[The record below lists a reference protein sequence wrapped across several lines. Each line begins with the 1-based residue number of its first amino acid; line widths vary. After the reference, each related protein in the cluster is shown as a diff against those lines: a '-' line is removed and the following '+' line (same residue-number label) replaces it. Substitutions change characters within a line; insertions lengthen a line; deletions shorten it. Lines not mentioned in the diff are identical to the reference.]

1 MDVTNTLKERGTR
14 YGEFHTQA
22 EYAQSMKRIFQSSP
36 NWEKMTDDQREA
48 LDMFANKIG
57 RILNGDP
64 NYADS
69 WHDIAGY
76 AQLVE
81 NRLNAKEEVR
91 KYNEEVDRY
100 LEESLK
106 AGHRLQTGYMPTLYP
121 EDTSFSYTSD
131 SAMAGVERSEVLGIH
146 PVWPEGEM
154 DTVAAQV
161 RRHGSSQT
169 EV

>member
-22 EYAQSMKRIFQSSP
+22 EYAQSIKRVYQSAP

-81 NRLNAKEEVR
+81 NRLNAKEEEEVR
-91 KYNEEVDRY
+91 KYNKEVDRY
-100 LEESLK
+100 LTESLQ
-106 AGHRLQTGYMPTLYP
+106 AGRRLQTGPAEPNPAY
-121 EDTSFSYTSD
+121 
-131 SAMAGVERSEVLGIH
+131 SAVARMEPSEVLGVH
-146 PVWPEGEM
+146 PVWPKSEV
-154 DTVAAQV
+154 DTLA
-161 RRHGSSQT
+161 T
-169 EV
+169 